1 MTGGISGGA
10 SAAWVV
16 KNTFVTLVDDVEFVQ
31 QRRAS
36 VPVSMCLAKE
46 RTMAAPSKSTDYPRS
61 GDKAITTLVVSNIP
75 PRYTTEMLLEEWPN
89 EGTYDMLYLPGNNAQ
104 TRNAGFAFVNF
115 TSEAAA
121 QQFSIY
127 WKNRYLAHFSE
138 KMRKPLWVSPS
149 QAQGHNSIEMVLG
162 KFLAKGRPGVFQ
174 PMIFDLGGEQ
184 IALKEALAG
193 MKASAGIKASAMNK
207 RAYVLV

>member
-1 MTGGISGGA
+1 MADISGGA

-16 KNTFVTLVDDVEFVQ
+16 RNTFITLEDDIDGVQ
-31 QRRAS
+31 HRRAS
-36 VPVSMCLAKE
+36 VPVSMHLAKE
-46 RTMAAPSKSTDYPRS
+46 QTMDAPLRS
-61 GDKAITTLVVSNIP
+61 DGHAAITTMVVSNIP
-75 PRYTTEMLLEEWPN
+75 PRYTTEMLLKEWPN

-184 IALKEALAG
+184 IALEEALAG